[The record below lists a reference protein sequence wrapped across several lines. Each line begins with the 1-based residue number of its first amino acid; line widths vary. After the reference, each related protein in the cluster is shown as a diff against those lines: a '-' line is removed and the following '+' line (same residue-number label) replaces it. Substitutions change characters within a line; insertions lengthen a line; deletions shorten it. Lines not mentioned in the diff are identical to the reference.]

1 MIFRF
6 SYLSILSLFLL
17 FKPAF
22 FAAPPSNEYFKAGM
36 EEYLNGNY
44 HSALD
49 NFIETLKAD
58 PRHDGAK
65 YYIKESNEKIAE
77 SRVAEENQ
85 RKKQDKEEDKLKK
98 KQEYLIR
105 AEAKRKIEEEKNRKK
120 EQFEKAVEHYEKG
133 ELIIAREKFG
143 TILRLEPKNQKAEEW
158 LTKTKDALN
167 KMMRKKVEELFTEGQ
182 MYYEGKRY
190 EAAIEAWEKALKL
203 NPEHSA
209 AKERLWMA
217 RKKLEETGGGE
228 EKAGIGQNVIE
239 EHYKTGIKNLSDK
252 KYSEAMTDFKKVLE
266 LSPDYKKADS
276 YYKTAS
282 SRLRKEQETNKAKA
296 DRYYNLGLKQY
307 KAKNLDM
314 AIDLWE
320 EALKLSPSHPK
331 ASVALKRAKKERK

>member
-1 MIFRF
+1 MIFRLIIF
-6 SYLSILSLFLL
+6 SLFLL
-17 FKPAF
+17 VKPAF
-22 FAAPPSNEYFKAGM
+22 STETNANEYFKTGM
-36 EEYLNGNY
+36 EKYLNGNY

-49 NFIETLKAD
+49 NFIETLKID
-58 PRHDGAK
+58 PRHTGAK
-65 YYIKESNEKIAE
+65 YYIKESNVRIAE
-77 SRVAEENQ
+77 NRAAKEKL
-85 RKKQDKEEDKLKK
+85 RKKESKEEDKLKK
-98 KQEYLIR
+98 KQEYLNR
-105 AEAKRKIEEEKNRKK
+105 VEAKRKIAEEKNRTKA
-120 EQFEKAVEHYEKG
+120 QFETAIRHYEKG
-133 ELIIAREKFG
+133 ELIIAREKFS
-143 TILRLEPKNQKAEEW
+143 TILRLEPGNQKAEEW
-158 LTKTKDALN
+158 LTKTKDAIN

-217 RKKLEETGGGE
+217 KKKLEETGGGK

-239 EHYKTGIKNLSDK
+239 ERYKTGIKNLSDK
-252 KYSEAMTDFKKVLE
+252 KYSEAVTAFKKVLE
-266 LSPDYKKADS
+266 LSPDYKKAGS

-282 SRLRKEQETNKAKA
+282 SRLKKEQKKNKAKA

-307 KAKNLDM
+307 KGKNLDM

-320 EALKLSPSHPK
+320 EALKLYPSHPK